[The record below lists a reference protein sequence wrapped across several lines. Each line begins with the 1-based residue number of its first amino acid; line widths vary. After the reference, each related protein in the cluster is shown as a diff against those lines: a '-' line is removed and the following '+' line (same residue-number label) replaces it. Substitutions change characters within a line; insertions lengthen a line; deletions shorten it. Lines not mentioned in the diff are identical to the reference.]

1 MSASYLGN
9 RKLQRDLQCNTLK
22 ILEDTTTIAIAP
34 IPVGALV
41 DNQERE
47 I

>member
-22 ILEDTTTIAIAP
+22 ILEDTTTIAP
-34 IPVGALV
+34 TPVGALV

-47 I
+47 T